1 MLPKNRR
8 IPRKNFSYILSNGVR
23 LNSPKLLLYL
33 AKIPEKGL
41 TRVAF
46 SVSKKV
52 CPKAVDRNK
61 YRRIG
66 YVSISNIVNKIK
78 PGYFLFFTYKKGSVP
93 TSLPVIDK
101 EIKALLS
108 DSSMLE

>member
-1 MLPKNRR
+1 M
-8 IPRKNFSYILSNGVR
+8 SSGVR

-33 AKIPEKGL
+33 TRIPEKSL

-52 CPKAVDRNK
+52 CPKAVDRNR

-66 YVSISNIVNKIK
+66 YESISRVINNIK

-93 TSLPVIDK
+93 TSLSVVDK

-108 DSSMLE
+108 DSSVLE